1 LAKKEK
7 IPQPDPCKDYT
18 RKDGKWY
25 WGGKEVDVDT
35 AEALNKQAI
44 PPAWTDVVAARDP
57 DAEMLAMGRDGSG
70 KWQYKYAKWHDEK
83 VLEEKFVRV
92 RTFAENTSDI
102 RHSYKKGIP
111 KDDPIAWA
119 LKIEDET
126 AIRIGT
132 ELKKNVSPET
142 RAYGLTTLTKEHI
155 IIEGDKVRLDFVAKG
170 GHFQS
175 YKITDKEIADYLHR
189 RYNEM
194 KAGESLFPTVSAED
208 LNAHLRKITGEYLK
222 FHDFR
227 GYHGTRI
234 ANEILAKY
242 AGQAL
247 NDQKKLEIAREVCDA
262 VSNFLHN
269 TPKVAFEH
277 YIDPWAWN
285 AIGGIDREAVVFKKP
300 KISKE
305 AAAKLKAEYEKAKMA
320 VVNKIKEVEAKK

>member
-1 LAKKEK
+1 MAKKKK

-25 WGGKEVDVDT
+25 WGGKEVDADT
-35 AEALNKQAI
+35 AAALNKQAI

-70 KWQYKYAKWHDEK
+70 KWQYKYSKAHEEK
-83 VLEEKFVRV
+83 ALEEKFIRV
-92 RTFAENTSDI
+92 RTFTENTSDI
-102 RHSYKKGIP
+102 RHSYKKGIL
-111 KDDPIAWA
+111 KDDPFAWA
-119 LKIEDET
+119 LRIEDET

-132 ELKKNVSPET
+132 ELKMNVPPET
-142 RAYGLTTLTKEHI
+142 RAYGLTTLTREHI

-175 YKITDKEIADYLHR
+175 YKITDKEIAQYLIR
-189 RYNEM
+189 RHNEM
-194 KAGESLFPTVSAED
+194 KAGESLFPTVTADS

-234 ANEILAKY
+234 ANEILAQY
-242 AGQAL
+242 AGQTL
-247 NDQKKLEIAREVCDA
+247 SDQKRLEVVREVCDT

-277 YIDPWAWN
+277 YIDPRVWD
-285 AIGGIDREAVVFKKP
+285 AIGGLDREAVVFKKA

-305 AAAKLKAEYEKAKMA
+305 EAAKLKAEYEKKKMA
-320 VVNKIKEVEAKK
+320 VVNRMKEVEAKK